1 LIGELIAGGLGYEVA
16 KHWNRAA
23 PAPQRRQVGVE
34 VREPLIGELIA
45 GGLGYEVAKH
55 WNRAAPA
62 SELAARGY
70 YYDFDM

>member
-1 LIGELIAGGLGYEVA
+1 
-16 KHWNRAA
+16 
-23 PAPQRRQVGVE
+23 
-34 VREPLIGELIA
+34 LIGELIA